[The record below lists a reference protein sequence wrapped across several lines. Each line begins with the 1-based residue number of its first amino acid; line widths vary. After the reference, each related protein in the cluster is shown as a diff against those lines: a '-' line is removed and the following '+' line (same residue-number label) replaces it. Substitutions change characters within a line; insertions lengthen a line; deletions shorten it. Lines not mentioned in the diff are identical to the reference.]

1 VTRRALT
8 AGDRRTRLLLLLGGT
23 AAFGFWF
30 GLSMLAVVLSFV
42 VMLVVHELGHFV
54 VARWAGMQV
63 TEAFIGFG
71 PRVWSVQRGETEY
84 GVKAIPAGA
93 YVRITGMTNL
103 DEVEPEVEHRTYRQ
117 QSYPRR
123 LAVALAGSAT
133 QFLLAGL
140 LLVVIFVALGRPD
153 TGSWVVRSVV
163 PATAAE
169 EAGVLAEDRI
179 LSVGGRPVADF
190 DRFGEVV
197 RAAPSRVL
205 AVEIERS
212 GTRLVRSVTIGERL
226 SSGGAA
232 AFPGLYPGD
241 RIVAVD
247 GVTTPAW
254 TDVVDRVEVG
264 TPHRLT
270 VRRVD
275 DSVVG
280 VTSAPRRLPSASAA
294 VVGFFG
300 VSPKH
305 PLEPLGPVDGV
316 VEATS
321 TMGDL
326 LWESTWALLRFFTP
340 GGISG
345 FVGGAVESG
354 GIEGGPTVT
363 TTGPE
368 EENRLLSIYGAV
380 RLGDAAFDSGAYN
393 FLWFVVLV
401 NVFVGVFNLVPLLP
415 LDGGHIAIAT
425 YERLRSRRGRRH
437 FADAAKLAQLTWVV
451 VTFLLALA
459 LIALYRDLVDLP
471 DFG

>member
-1 VTRRALT
+1 MTRRALT
-8 AGDRRTRLLLLLGGT
+8 AGDRRTRLLLLLGST

-179 LSVGGRPVADF
+179 LSVGGRP
-190 DRFGEVV
+190 RPLRRG
-197 RAAPSRVL
+197 R
-205 AVEIERS
+205 
-212 GTRLVRSVTIGERL
+212 
-226 SSGGAA
+226 SGGARPGARRRDRAQRHA
-232 AFPGLYPGD
+232 AGAFGHD
-241 RIVAVD
+241 R
-247 GVTTPAW
+247 
-254 TDVVDRVEVG
+254 
-264 TPHRLT
+264 
-270 VRRVD
+270 
-275 DSVVG
+275 
-280 VTSAPRRLPSASAA
+280 
-294 VVGFFG
+294 
-300 VSPKH
+300 
-305 PLEPLGPVDGV
+305 
-316 VEATS
+316 
-321 TMGDL
+321 
-326 LWESTWALLRFFTP
+326 
-340 GGISG
+340 
-345 FVGGAVESG
+345 
-354 GIEGGPTVT
+354 
-363 TTGPE
+363 
-368 EENRLLSIYGAV
+368 
-380 RLGDAAFDSGAYN
+380 
-393 FLWFVVLV
+393 
-401 NVFVGVFNLVPLLP
+401 
-415 LDGGHIAIAT
+415 
-425 YERLRSRRGRRH
+425 
-437 FADAAKLAQLTWVV
+437 
-451 VTFLLALA
+451 
-459 LIALYRDLVDLP
+459 
-471 DFG
+471 

>member
-1 VTRRALT
+1 MTRRALT
-8 AGDRRTRLLLLLGGT
+8 AGDRRTRLLLLLGST

-190 DRFGEVV
+190 DRSAPPQAAMKAAFAGRAHV
-197 RAAPSRVL
+197 RHYAGDP
-205 AVEIERS
+205 
-212 GTRLVRSVTIGERL
+212 
-226 SSGGAA
+226 A

-247 GVTTPAW
+247 GVTTAAW
-254 TDVVDRVEVG
+254 ADVVDRVEVG

-354 GIEGGPTVT
+354 GIEGVPTVT
-363 TTGPE
+363 TSGPE